1 MSVSIFRFACLSN
14 IINVLFPFNHTKT
27 AAPPIKSRDSAI
39 LFFIN
44 CRKRDFVMDYST
56 VIIIY
61 AISVLLHIS
70 GYVLTFAS
78 AE

>member
-1 MSVSIFRFACLSN
+1 
-14 IINVLFPFNHTKT
+14 
-27 AAPPIKSRDSAI
+27 
-39 LFFIN
+39 
-44 CRKRDFVMDYST
+44 MDYST

-70 GYVLTFAS
+70 AGYVLTFAS